1 MASSHHVV
9 NDSIIDGAEVSA
21 AAAPGASGLR
31 LSLGLEQICASQV
44 LELLVSLHGRLR
56 LGV

>member
-44 LELLVSLHGRLR
+44 LELLVSLDGRLR